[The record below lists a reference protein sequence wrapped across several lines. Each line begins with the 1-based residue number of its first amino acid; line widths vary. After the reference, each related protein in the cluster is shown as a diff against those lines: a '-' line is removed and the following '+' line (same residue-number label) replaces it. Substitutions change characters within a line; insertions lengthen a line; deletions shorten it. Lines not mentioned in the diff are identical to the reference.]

1 MNFGLGRSLA
11 LLNMA
16 QYSARG
22 KCQVAIERYTPIESQ
37 PLIAHR
43 PFYSKSKCGD
53 RESKIQRAS
62 LPKCRGAASDKI
74 CMLTKGPRSIKFV
87 ITALQFIITRRLV
100 IGPLGQ
106 DHLPPPHDSSHA
118 VCFYAQVGIVIFL
131 RFRSLSNIPQYGST
145 PPNSCF
151 QGSSNASKLT

>member
-1 MNFGLGRSLA
+1 
-11 LLNMA
+11 MA

-22 KCQVAIERYTPIESQ
+22 KCQVAIERYTPIGSK

-43 PFYSKSKCGD
+43 PFSSKSKCGD
-53 RESKIQRAS
+53 RESKIRSRSRGRRCQNVEEQLRTNLHAYKRS
-62 LPKCRGAASDKI
+62 KVRKIRHHCTTIHHHSTPRHRLPRRIPFPSSARCQ
-74 CMLTKGPRSIKFV
+74 PRNLI
-87 ITALQFIITRRLV
+87 L
-100 IGPLGQ
+100 
-106 DHLPPPHDSSHA
+106 
-118 VCFYAQVGIVIFL
+118 YAQVGIVMFL